1 MSQQISM
8 FPKKGIPRSLE
19 QDFSLFWLAY
29 PKRSPN
35 PRAMAEKEFA
45 KAVRGG
51 ADPAALRHAAAAYA
65 AECAAKGH
73 ATDFIVHAAT
83 FLRQDRWR
91 DYAPQ
96 AAEAAA
102 PSAVPGVDHPLW
114 ARCAPHI
121 DLPTFRAWIGR
132 CQVLADTSEE
142 LLLSAPSGFVAKRI
156 EAEYAPLL
164 KRLSGCLVV
173 TIDVGM

>member
-19 QDFSLFWLAY
+19 ADFSLFWLAY

-35 PRAMAEKEFA
+35 PRALAEKEFA
-45 KAVRGG
+45 RAVRGG
-51 ADPAALRHAAAAYA
+51 ADPVALRAAAAGYA
-65 AECAAKGH
+65 AECAAK
-73 ATDFIVHAAT
+73 AIAPEFVVHAAT

-91 DYAPQ
+91 DYLPQ
-96 AAEAAA
+96 PEAAPA
-102 PSAVPGVDHPLW
+102 AVPAVDHPLW
-114 ARCAPHI
+114 ARCAPHM
-121 DLPTFRAWIGR
+121 DAPTFRAWLGR

-156 EAEYAPLL
+156 EAEFAPLL
-164 KRLSGCLVV
+164 KRISGCLVV